1 MDAPLILTT
10 QINPSEIDKEALNVD
25 SAWSYTVKDYELT
38 WQRISPKL
46 LESEF
51 IEDRLGTE
59 GQFEGI
65 GYTHDMSDIG
75 AGMKLNPYTSLANM
89 KEKVGAQFR
98 LGELLHGVD
107 NEDQSSRVLDRHLLR
122 DLRGNIRAF
131 GQQKVRCVKCN
142 HSYRRPPLTKKCRQ
156 VVKQEHSPFCRQC
169 GHLNRPHP
177 VTNEVS
183 DTCEKCDFTLIV
195 DVKCSGKII
204 QTVYA
209 SSVMKYGELIEH
221 LIETYG
227 CSDYNEQKYFQ
238 FKEWTE
244 DMFGLKKKGKQTS
257 LSEWTN

>member
-1 MDAPLILTT
+1 MSLDWFSDIKGAYFHPYSVAGRRRNSDGDIDSLILLLDCVLNFSRNFLSENRGGQMDAPLILTT

-122 DLRGNIRAF
+122 DLRGNIR
-131 GQQKVRCVKCN
+131 
-142 HSYRRPPLTKKCRQ
+142 HSGNKRFAALS
-156 VVKQEHSPFCRQC
+156 VII
-169 GHLNRPHP
+169 
-177 VTNEVS
+177 
-183 DTCEKCDFTLIV
+183 LIA
-195 DVKCSGKII
+195 D
-204 QTVYA
+204 
-209 SSVMKYGELIEH
+209 L
-221 LIETYG
+221 L
-227 CSDYNEQKYFQ
+227 
-238 FKEWTE
+238 
-244 DMFGLKKKGKQTS
+244 
-257 LSEWTN
+257 